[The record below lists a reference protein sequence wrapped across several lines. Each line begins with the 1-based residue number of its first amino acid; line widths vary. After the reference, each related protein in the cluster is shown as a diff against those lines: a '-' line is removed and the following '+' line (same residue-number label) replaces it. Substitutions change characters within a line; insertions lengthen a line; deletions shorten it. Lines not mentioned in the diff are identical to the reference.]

1 MDQMISSPFDV
12 RMDVDKLGWKI
23 VVRFTLLFVLL
34 SSMLFV
40 PAGTFDF
47 WQAWVY
53 LAILFVPS
61 GSLIAYLLKHD
72 PELLERRMR
81 MREKEPPQKMFVI
94 LGTLVYFI
102 AFIIP
107 GLDKR
112 LGWSSV
118 PLPTV
123 LAAELL
129 VLVGYALFVLVLR
142 ENRFASRVIE
152 VQPDQQVIS
161 TGPYAV
167 VRHPMYAAATL
178 MYIAGPLALGSFYA
192 TIVALLMP
200 FLLVLRIRNE
210 EEVLTKNLKGYDE
223 YLQKVK
229 YRLVPGIW

>member
-1 MDQMISSPFDV
+1 
-12 RMDVDKLGWKI
+12 MDVDKLGWKV
-23 VVRFTLLFVLL
+23 VVRFALLFVVLG
-34 SSMLFV
+34 SMLFV
-40 PAGTFDF
+40 PAGTLDF

-81 MREKEPPQKMFVI
+81 MREKEPPQKIFVI

-112 LGWSSV
+112 FGWSSV
-118 PLPTV
+118 PLPIV
-123 LAAELL
+123 IAAELL
-129 VLVGYALFVLVLR
+129 VLVGYALFVIVVR

-178 MYIAGPLALGSFYA
+178 MYVSGPLALGSFYA
-192 TIVALLMP
+192 MLVALLMP
-200 FLLVLRIRNE
+200 FLLVMRIRNE
-210 EEVLTKNLKGYDE
+210 EEVLTRNLRGYAD
-223 YLQKVK
+223 YLEQVK